1 MKCLAVIITA
11 VLLSPF
17 TAASSVV
24 AQQVLAPQIIR
35 GDLLSIKGDTYVV
48 KDRFGRFVILRVDKE
63 TKVDRLILP
72 GAKIEAQVS
81 QDGRAL
87 SIKRAN

>member
-24 AQQVLAPQIIR
+24 AQEVPVSQVIKGEII
-35 GDLLSIKGDTYVV
+35 SIQGDTYVV

-72 GAKIEAQVS
+72 GAKIEAQMSRNDRV
-81 QDGRAL
+81 L
-87 SIKRAN
+87 SIKRVN